1 MRPHS
6 RILTAAAV
14 AVLAATA
21 AASDP
26 GTENRGIENQSTQA
40 RSTGGRHDTNPPP
53 GWRLESSLGAQIA
66 VPDNWAV
73 NDSGC
78 GMTANP
84 SVVRGKGLQTLCYT
98 AEPPTKELAIIEDT
112 PKPGGNTPKPSGNTP
127 GTATTINKIPAQRGE
142 KRLPDGR
149 YAGWISVPSRR
160 VTVDVRTRDPETTKR
175 ILRSLQLV
183 DTDHLGCPTQPPK
196 TAKTRTQN
204 GFVPPDP
211 KTITVCYYGGQ
222 DRLQASAEIK
232 DAERDT
238 ETGDNAHRLA
248 AMLNA
253 APPGGN
259 PDRPAQTC
267 DARADPPNP
276 DAILLMRDSAVRIR
290 FSTCGGRGMDNGART
305 VQVTRGVITTIM
317 APIHSGYSVSADL
330 PA

>member
-1 MRPHS
+1 M
-6 RILTAAAV
+6 
-14 AVLAATA
+14 AATT

-26 GTENRGIENQSTQA
+26 GTENRSAQA
-40 RSTGGRHDTNPPP
+40 RSTGGQPDANPPP

-98 AEPPTKELAIIEDT
+98 SEPPTKELAIIEDAS
-112 PKPGGNTPKPSGNTP
+112 KPGENAPKP

-149 YAGWISVPSRR
+149 YAGWISVPSRQ
-160 VTVDVRTRDPETTKR
+160 VTVDVRTRDPETTER
-175 ILRSLQLV
+175 ILHSLRLV
-183 DTDHLGCPTQPPK
+183 DTDHLGCPTHPPK
-196 TAKTRTQN
+196 KAKTRTQN

-232 DAERDT
+232 DAEKDA

-305 VQVTRGVITTIM
+305 VQVTRSVITTIM
-317 APIHSGYSVSADL
+317 APIHAGYSISADL
-330 PA
+330 PG